1 LLCKVFLQHHYFR
14 STHLRFH
21 LANCKHPFTVFLW
34 AILFTHSYL
43 TCSLCVIEP
52 VLIPHETS
60 GAIALELTSKFVT
73 FEITSASQIIIE
85 ISWHVRDTI
94 TIPWSSVCLAQICRP
109 WRAWPMSKSIILFK
123 SSNYKLWFRIL
134 SMSAEPCP
142 SCNIHVHLAIHRLHR
157 GNYSKDLPDSRTGI
171 AFRTHRIEWICHMI
185 ADRANG
191 MASLAY
197 HRNIPV
203 QYWLERVF

>member
-1 LLCKVFLQHHYFR
+1 MIHK
-14 STHLRFH
+14 
-21 LANCKHPFTVFLW
+21 
-34 AILFTHSYL
+34 
-43 TCSLCVIEP
+43 LCVIEP
-52 VLIPHETS
+52 LLIPHETS

-94 TIPWSSVCLAQICRP
+94 TIPWSSVCLAQICRA
-109 WRAWPMSKSIILFK
+109 WRAWPMSKSIILFE

-171 AFRTHRIEWICHMI
+171 AFWNVIWPEVTPEVVNDLPVLI
-185 ADRANG
+185 ALNEFVTW
-191 MASLAY
+191 SL
-197 HRNIPV
+197 IGQMGWQV
-203 QYWLERVF
+203 